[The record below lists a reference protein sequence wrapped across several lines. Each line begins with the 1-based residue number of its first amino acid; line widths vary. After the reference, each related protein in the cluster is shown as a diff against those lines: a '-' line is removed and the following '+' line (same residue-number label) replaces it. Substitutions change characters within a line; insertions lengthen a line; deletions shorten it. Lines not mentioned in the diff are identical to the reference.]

1 MEITEKTR
9 CVPPYKCVCDD
20 ETGAFTSLR
29 KGVRTSPKVNSCLFL
44 LSFIDNLSD
53 TYAIG
58 VANTGLSEQESAQR
72 FEWDWRKKISH
83 LRYVYAVYVC
93 VIYIPM
99 RGPGSS
105 MYNVECDS
113 SEMSTKKKKCSI
125 IRTGCRKKKY
135 ISNTV
140 PFLLKKKKNPC
151 SKCSRIPG
159 TSPYFLVLAPQ

>member
-1 MEITEKTR
+1 MKECDGGDISSTRRFARKKNKRRRGRYYQLFPVIDEWQVEITEKTR

-113 SEMSTKKKKCSI
+113 SEMSTK
-125 IRTGCRKKKY
+125 
-135 ISNTV
+135 N
-140 PFLLKKKKNPC
+140 KN
-151 SKCSRIPG
+151 
-159 TSPYFLVLAPQ
+159 AQ

>member
-29 KGVRTSPKVNSCLFL
+29 KGVRTSPKVNSWLFL

-113 SEMSTKKKKCSI
+113 SEMSKKKKILNNTNRVS
-125 IRTGCRKKKY
+125 KKKIQATLFRSY
-135 ISNTV
+135 
-140 PFLLKKKKNPC
+140 
-151 SKCSRIPG
+151 
-159 TSPYFLVLAPQ
+159 

>member
-113 SEMSTKKKKCSI
+113 SEMSTKKQMLNNTNRVS
-125 IRTGCRKKKY
+125 KKKY
-135 ISNTV
+135 KSNTV
-140 PFLLKKKKNPC
+140 PFLLKKKKK
-151 SKCSRIPG
+151 SV
-159 TSPYFLVLAPQ
+159 F